1 MSPRA
6 GLHPIAGIHV
16 LADDD
21 PSWPLGPVDQ
31 AVAACDG
38 GAAVVQL
45 RTKHATDGQTLEW
58 ARAIRSITRLA
69 GVCFILNDRFDL
81 ALAAEADGVHLGQ
94 SDLPPA
100 RLPDSALDRLTFG
113 LSTHDLSQVAAAAEE
128 ADYVAFGPIFGTQS
142 KVSAHPAPGL
152 RALEEAVRLASPV
165 PLVAIGGIG
174 AANISAIK
182 NAGAAGAAVI
192 SAVAAAT
199 DPVAATRD
207 LSELFKRTNRGS
219 PEET

>member
-1 MSPRA
+1 
-6 GLHPIAGIHV
+6 
-16 LADDD
+16 
-21 PSWPLGPVDQ
+21 
-31 AVAACDG
+31 
-38 GAAVVQL
+38 
-45 RTKHATDGQTLEW
+45 
-58 ARAIRSITRLA
+58 
-69 GVCFILNDRFDL
+69 
-81 ALAAEADGVHLGQ
+81 
-94 SDLPPA
+94 
-100 RLPDSALDRLTFG
+100 
-113 LSTHDLSQVAAAAEE
+113 
-128 ADYVAFGPIFGTQS
+128 
-142 KVSAHPAPGL
+142 
-152 RALEEAVRLASPV
+152 LASPV